1 MFTKTRNNIR
11 LTKEDY
17 LINRPN
23 TIIPGLQQY
32 ARKNCQAN
40 DISNII
46 NKNYD
51 VSKDDFLYHISSFLL
66 EIIFQ

>member
-1 MFTKTRNNIR
+1 MFTKTRNNVW

-32 ARKNCQAN
+32 ARENRPSN
-40 DISNII
+40 DISNIK
-46 NKNYD
+46 NKNDD
-51 VSKDDFLYHISSFLL
+51 VWKDGYSMLYRTEYRMKNS
-66 EIIFQ
+66 